1 MLGFAPLTAGPLS
14 ALAAAATAPG
24 SGVGAAAVW
33 AYRLSNGL
41 TAEQT
46 IVAIYNALVPG
57 PVRADVVRVNG
68 IEITGTGV
76 PPDYWRPQ

>member
-1 MLGFAPLTAGPLS
+1 MLGFAPLSAGPLS
-14 ALAAAATAPG
+14 ALSAAAAEA
-24 SGVGAAAVW
+24 GVGAAAVW
-33 AYRLSNGL
+33 AYMLSNGL

-57 PVRADVVRVNG
+57 PVRANVVQVHD

-76 PPDYWRPQ
+76 PPDHWRPI